1 MWLEAGQIGKTSGG
15 QGACLGQAGS
25 WHPVREAGPVSPG
38 HRLAPPAPACEGSPI
53 WDSQIWLIIFYHVLL
68 PVEATGTSDLRERE
82 VRNAMLVEDLATV
95 PDSG

>member
-1 MWLEAGQIGKTSGG
+1 M
-15 QGACLGQAGS
+15 
-25 WHPVREAGPVSPG
+25 REAGPVSLG

-53 WDSQIWLIIFYHVLL
+53 WDSQIWLIFFYHVLL

-82 VRNAMLVEDLATV
+82 VRNAILVEDLATV